1 MDDIKKIGYRPDLQY
16 TDEYN
21 SDIKFKQDNN
31 EHIDEEDNNSLVNDL
46 LEQGDALQN
55 MINKLPSFISEI
67 ISDPVDPII
76 SFVKD
81 ELSDKTLEKVPVELD
96 WSYNTDD

>member
-1 MDDIKKIGYRPDLQY
+1 MNDIKKIRYIPDLQY
-16 TDEYN
+16 THEYN

-31 EHIDEEDNNSLVNDL
+31 EHINEEDNNSLVNDL